1 MPAIGLGDKVAI
13 KVIES
18 GEITPESRR
27 DPGRGG
33 RAAPMRLPRVNIRE
47 AVAWVAVV
55 ALALGWWIEH
65 QERKELATEAAG
77 LKMALEI
84 ADAAL
89 RPVELK
95 P

>member
-1 MPAIGLGDKVAI
+1 MK
-13 KVIES
+13 
-18 GEITPESRR
+18 
-27 DPGRGG
+27 
-33 RAAPMRLPRVNIRE
+33 LPRMNIRE

-65 QERKELATEAAG
+65 QERSELAIEAAG

-89 RPVELK
+89 RPVEVK